1 MHVFCA
7 NKRHLTLLGSG
18 RNFLDQSQTV
28 EEKFLSLDTISSATV
43 RRVIYNLTSGKMK
56 GRRKVLE
63 DKDEEEE
70 ESEVDEKVKE
80 VRENAQLMHAT
91 W

>member
-1 MHVFCA
+1 MHRGLPL
-7 NKRHLTLLGSG
+7 NLREDEG
-18 RNFLDQSQTV
+18 Q
-28 EEKFLSLDTISSATV
+28 EE
-43 RRVIYNLTSGKMK
+43 
-56 GRRKVLE
+56 VLE
-63 DKDEEEE
+63 DKDEEEK

>member
-1 MHVFCA
+1 M
-7 NKRHLTLLGSG
+7 KIEG
-18 RNFLDQSQTV
+18 Q
-28 EEKFLSLDTISSATV
+28 EE
-43 RRVIYNLTSGKMK
+43 
-56 GRRKVLE
+56 VLE
-63 DKDEEEE
+63 PKDEEEE

>member
-1 MHVFCA
+1 M
-7 NKRHLTLLGSG
+7 
-18 RNFLDQSQTV
+18 
-28 EEKFLSLDTISSATV
+28 
-43 RRVIYNLTSGKMK
+43 
-56 GRRKVLE
+56 LE

-70 ESEVDEKVKE
+70 ENEVDEKAKE

>member
-1 MHVFCA
+1 MC
-7 NKRHLTLLGSG
+7 TGYLLLNLREDEG
-18 RNFLDQSQTV
+18 Q
-28 EEKFLSLDTISSATV
+28 EE
-43 RRVIYNLTSGKMK
+43 
-56 GRRKVLE
+56 VLE

-70 ESEVDEKVKE
+70 ESEVDEKVKG

>member
-1 MHVFCA
+1 M
-7 NKRHLTLLGSG
+7 
-18 RNFLDQSQTV
+18 

-43 RRVIYNLTSGKMK
+43 RRVIYYLTSGKMK
-56 GRRKVLE
+56 GKKEVLE
-63 DKDEEEE
+63 NKDEEEE

>member
-1 MHVFCA
+1 MW
-7 NKRHLTLLGSG
+7 
-18 RNFLDQSQTV
+18 
-28 EEKFLSLDTISSATV
+28 EKDSSLDPISLA
-43 RRVIYNLTSGKMK
+43 RVHRGSYYLTSGKMK
-56 GRRKVLE
+56 GKRTCLK

-70 ESEVDEKVKE
+70 ESEVDEEVKE